1 MFITKISLQAKNSGR
16 VNIFIDGKYSFSL
29 SLSQLADLKLKQN
42 QELSGEQLAAFKDES
57 LFGKLYFRTVD
68 YCLLRPRSVKEVKD
82 YLFKKTLST
91 KYKSKKTGEIKQR
104 EGVSALITNRVLEA
118 VIQKKYVDDENFAR
132 WWVENRNLKKGVSQK
147 KLRSEL
153 LSKGVDSKII
163 EAAIAKVN
171 RDDKTELQKVITKKY
186 HKYDDQQKLI
196 RYLAGQGF
204 NYYDIVDAINEF
216 ENE

>member
-68 YCLLRPRSVKEVKD
+68 YCLLRPRSVKEVRD

>member
-186 HKYDDQQKLI
+186 HQYDDQQKLI